1 MRFVAVQDPTGSG
14 AVFDT
19 VNEEP
24 AEFAGR
30 VLIGLTSHEAQ
41 WLTVAANEGAG
52 AGAGKPA
59 PVDHGQ
65 AGKAERRQLIVLQEK
80 RERSSG

>member
-1 MRFVAVQDPTGSG
+1 MRFVAVQDPTGSW

-41 WLTVAANEGAG
+41 WLAAAANNEAGRRGA
-52 AGAGKPA
+52 
-59 PVDHGQ
+59 DS
-65 AGKAERRQLIVLQEK
+65 
-80 RERSSG
+80 RESHTGR

>member
-1 MRFVAVQDPTGSG
+1 MRFVAVQDPTGSW

-41 WLTVAANEGAG
+41 WLTAAANEG

-59 PVDHGQ
+59 PVDHSQ

>member
-1 MRFVAVQDPTGSG
+1 MRFVAVQDPTGSW

-41 WLTVAANEGAG
+41 WLTAAANDEA
-52 AGAGKPA
+52 
-59 PVDHGQ
+59 
-65 AGKAERRQLIVLQEK
+65 RRRK
-80 RERSSG
+80 TDSPGWHPGR